1 MKKWPVTL
9 STTEPY
15 NYIGL
20 VQVRQSNRASEI
32 LEATIT
38 QNGKP
43 YDLTGCKVYF
53 EAIIGNNAVELGCK
67 VIDAQKGIIE
77 YIFSDYTL
85 QKPGAVTANLK
96 ITREGFT
103 DTTQDFTYFVLRAVS
118 QTEIE
123 TGSYW
128 QSVQDLI
135 QDLEDFINSGMVDFD
150 KWMENSQEQYEKWFD
165 SIKEI
170 LMGIDPGGKMLK
182 ELMDAR
188 KDVQG
193 ALHGSISERLL
204 ADMQYIYEELMRHH
218 YTLKAFEISSLEI
231 LQDDN
236 FSKNHQVEK
245 VGTVDF
251 DVEDGAL
258 VIATIDDKK
267 QNVFKL
273 EKVGS
278 I

>member
-1 MKKWPVTL
+1 MKKWSVTL
-9 STTEPY
+9 STTEPH

-20 VQVRQSNRASEI
+20 VQVRQSNRASEV

-43 YDLTGCKVYF
+43 YDLTGCKIYF
-53 EAIIGNNAVELGCK
+53 EAIVGNNAVELGCK
-67 VIDAQKGIIE
+67 VINAQKGIIE
-77 YIFSDYTL
+77 YIFDDYAL

-96 ITREGFT
+96 IMRDGFT

-193 ALHGSISERLL
+193 VLHGSISERLL

-245 VGTVDF
+245 VGSVNYEVD
-251 DVEDGAL
+251 DGAL